1 MGRLHR
7 PPADEE
13 VKMQKIRLSYPAGA
27 IVLVGMILA
36 AGCATK
42 GYVDQQLAPRDQK
55 VEGIETAIEENQKR
69 IREHDERLT
78 TIGTLITQ
86 QQADLKSFDGKLEE
100 VKKAAQGTLISKTIL
115 QNNDA
120 KFKFGSFELSPEAK
134 AVLDEFVLKLIADN
148 RGVYLEIQGHT
159 DNTGPADYN
168 LILGKRR
175 ADAVMEYLYKQH
187 RIPLHRMQVISLGGA
202 APLADNAAPGG
213 RSQNR
218 RVEILV
224 YE

>member
-1 MGRLHR
+1 MKKSRF
-7 PPADEE
+7 
-13 VKMQKIRLSYPAGA
+13 SYPSAA
-27 IVLVGMILA
+27 ILIVGMILA

-42 GYVDQQLAPRDQK
+42 GYIDQKLAPRDQK
-55 VEGIETAIEENQKR
+55 VEGIETAVEQNQKR

-78 TIGTLITQ
+78 TLGTLITQ
-86 QQADLKSFDGKLEE
+86 QQSDLKSVDSKLDEI
-100 VKKAAQGTLISKTIL
+100 KKAAQGTLISKTIL
-115 QNNDA
+115 QSNDA
-120 KFKFGSFELSPEAK
+120 KFKFGSFELSAEAA
-134 AVLDEFVLKLIADN
+134 AVLDQFVQKLIADN

-175 ADAVMEYLYKQH
+175 ADAVVEYLYKQH
-187 RIPLHRMQVISLGGA
+187 HVPLHRMQVISLGSS
-202 APLADNAAPGG
+202 APIADNAAPGG

>member
-1 MGRLHR
+1 MKRTR
-7 PPADEE
+7 
-13 VKMQKIRLSYPAGA
+13 ISYLAGA
-27 IVLVGMILA
+27 LLIVAMILA

-42 GYVDQQLAPRDQK
+42 SYVDQKLVPRDQK

-78 TIGTLITQ
+78 TLGDLITQ
-86 QQADLKSFDGKLEE
+86 QQADLKSVDGKLEE
-100 VKKAAQGTLISKTIL
+100 VKRAAQGTLISKTVL
-115 QNNDA
+115 QSGDA
-120 KFKFGSFELSPEAK
+120 KFKFGSSELSAETK
-134 AVLDEFVLKLIADN
+134 AILDAFVQKLIADN

-159 DNTGPADYN
+159 DKTGPEEYN
-168 LILGKRR
+168 LMLGKRR
-175 ADAVMEYLYKQH
+175 ADAVMDYLYKQH
-187 RIPLHRMQVISLGGA
+187 HVPLHRMQVISLGGS
-202 APLADNAAPGG
+202 APVADNASAAG

>member
-1 MGRLHR
+1 M
-7 PPADEE
+7 PAAGGE
-13 VKMQKIRLSYPAGA
+13 VKLKRIHVSRFAGA
-27 IVLVGMILA
+27 LLVVGIFLA

-42 GYVDQQLAPRDQK
+42 GYVDQKLVPRDQK

-78 TIGTLITQ
+78 TLGSLITQ
-86 QQADLKSFDGKLEE
+86 QQEELKSVDGKIEE
-100 VKKAAQGTLISKTIL
+100 VKKAAQGTLVSKTIL
-115 QNNDA
+115 QSNDA
-120 KFKFGSFELSPEAK
+120 KFKFGSFELSAETK
-134 AVLDEFVLKLIADN
+134 AVLDQFVQKLIDDN

-159 DNTGPADYN
+159 DKTGPADYN

-187 RIPLHRMQVISLGGA
+187 HVPLHRMQVISLGDS
-202 APLADNAAPGG
+202 APLGDNATRNG
-213 RSQNR
+213 REQNR

>member
-1 MGRLHR
+1 MKRSLFSQL
-7 PPADEE
+7 ACAL
-13 VKMQKIRLSYPAGA
+13 VVAG
-27 IVLVGMILA
+27 IFLA

-42 GYVDQQLAPRDQK
+42 GYVDQKLVPRDQK

-78 TIGTLITQ
+78 TLGTLISE
-86 QQADLKSFDGKLEE
+86 QQAELKSVDGKLEE
-100 VKKAAQGTLISKTIL
+100 VKKAAQGTLISKTVL
-115 QNNDA
+115 QSGDA
-120 KFKFGSFELSPEAK
+120 KFKFGSFELSAETK
-134 AVLDEFVLKLIADN
+134 AVLDAFVQKLIDDN

-159 DNTGPADYN
+159 DSTGAAEYN
-168 LILGKRR
+168 LILGKLR

-187 RIPLHRMQVISLGGA
+187 RVPLHRMQVISLGGS
-202 APLADNAAPGG
+202 APVGDNATRAG
-213 RSQNR
+213 REQNR